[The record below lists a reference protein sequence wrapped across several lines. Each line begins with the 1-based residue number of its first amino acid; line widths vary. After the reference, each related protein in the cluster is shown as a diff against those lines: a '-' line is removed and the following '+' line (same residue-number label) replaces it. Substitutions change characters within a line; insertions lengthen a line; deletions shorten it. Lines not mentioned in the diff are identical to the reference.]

1 MRQLRQTAYALLLA
15 GALGVAAL
23 FPVLAQDAA
32 PAAGVAPAGL
42 VYSLDQFG
50 PLGTAAQADA
60 AVQKATEEMVA
71 RGGGVLI
78 IPPEAPDNWQP
89 TNLSQTQWRNPEP
102 PAPAKSW
109 GYSKGITIL
118 DYRGGTVKVYGPP
131 LSPLVMSRTL
141 SLPEGQ
147 SANHWDYHPMVQF
160 DNSLIRGTTSYH
172 DWIASPITAGKN
184 QKIYVRTLRGLFPGI
199 FVNTL
204 GGGPV
209 NRLYIQSLH
218 WDEEKQMP
226 YVIADVD
233 TDVAEGALLSNKTHA
248 NVMRMDT
255 YSHTENQTF
264 DVMNVRH
271 NYSQG
276 DNYMFYAGFEYMGD
290 VHSTAGDEN
299 GVLYAA
305 FPLSLTNIFR
315 GQVESF
321 DAATAELKYK
331 SARNAHTLGTG
342 RPMIN
347 LNREKWITGG
357 TALIVAPGSYWE
369 IPTRTPDPVFEGRTY
384 PTTVEEGALRMGG
397 LIRLSA
403 DAPVTEEVV
412 GRYFAVDEA
421 SEMVPSS
428 AYSPGADGVR
438 RWYMI
443 HSVTV
448 NPDGTKDL
456 KIVRHWWGAK
466 PAGSPTLYKPDNYTW
481 DGHLRPL
488 KYVIAPGANV
498 YDVSRGV
505 KDDGPYGGQYVSGAL
520 ERIVLVAPGPHS
532 GTPMDFA
539 ADDPVEQAIGPD
551 PFKPIPFRSWMFE
564 NVPGPFPAPV
574 FDIANHGQTTR
585 HAVLTVAGGT
595 GTVAGDAAQRAEAR
609 PAWENILVFN
619 SACNDGIVF
628 GGDTANSAITFSQPG
643 GRPQPIKWLYDNQT
657 REASLTVRPEDGT
670 MRFEGGGMSLPGGV
684 FNVGGIS
691 GSEVKAQNLRG
702 VNVPVPEGARE
713 LTVTFPKPET
723 DAEYA
728 VFLEFTWLTNRALT
742 KRTPEGFTVQF
753 DTPPP
758 AGASLCWMLVR

>member
-1 MRQLRQTAYALLLA
+1 MRHSVPIMIVSLVMWALCAL
-15 GALGVAAL
+15 ALG
-23 FPVLAQDAA
+23 PVLAAEE
-32 PAAGVAPAGL
+32 PPAPAGL
-42 VYSLDQFG
+42 VYLLDQFG
-50 PLGTAAQADA
+50 PIGKPAEAEATLK
-60 AVQKATEEMVA
+60 KASEELIA
-71 RGGGVLI
+71 KGGGVII
-78 IPPEAPDNWQP
+78 IPANAPENWTP
-89 TNLSQTQWRNPEP
+89 TNLGQTAWREPPP
-102 PAPAKSW
+102 PAPATRW
-109 GYSKGITIL
+109 GYTKGVTIL
-118 DYRGGTVKVYGPP
+118 DYRGGTVKVYEPQMSGM
-131 LSPLVMSRTL
+131 VMSRTL

-160 DNSLIRGTTSYH
+160 DNSVIRGTTSYH
-172 DWIASPITAGKN
+172 DWIVEPVKAGKN
-184 QKIYVRTLRGLFPGI
+184 QRIYVRTLRGLFPGQ

-218 WDEEKQMP
+218 WDPERRLP

-233 TDVAEGALLSNKTHA
+233 TDVGQGALLSNKTHA

-276 DNYMFYAGFEYMGD
+276 DNYMYYAGFEYMGD

-305 FPLSLTNIFR
+305 FPISLTNIFR
-315 GQVESF
+315 GEVESF
-321 DAATAELKYK
+321 NAATAELKYK

-347 LNREKWITGG
+347 LNKNKWITAG
-357 TALIVAPGSYWE
+357 TVLIVRPGSYWE
-369 IPTRTPDPVFEGRTY
+369 IPSQAKDPVFEGKTY
-384 PTTVEEGALRMGG
+384 PTTVEDGALRMGG
-397 LIRLSA
+397 LIRFSA
-403 DAPVTEEVV
+403 DAPITPDVV
-412 GRYFAVDEA
+412 GRYFAVDETN
-421 SEMVPSS
+421 EMVPSS
-428 AYSPGADGVR
+428 AYSPEANGVR

-443 HSVTV
+443 DSVKI
-448 NPDGTKDL
+448 NPDGTKEI

-466 PAGSPTLYKPDNYTW
+466 PAGSPTLYRPENYTW
-481 DGHLRPL
+481 DGHVKPL
-488 KYVIAPGANV
+488 KYIIAPGANV

-520 ERIVLVAPGPHS
+520 ERIVLVAPGPHT

-539 ADDPVEQAIGPD
+539 AGDPIEQAIGPD

-574 FDIANHGQTTR
+574 FDIANHGATTR

-595 GTVAGDAAQRAEAR
+595 GTLEGDAKRAEGR
-609 PAWENILVFN
+609 PAWENIMVFN
-619 SACNDGIVF
+619 SACYDGIVF
-628 GGDTANSAITFSQPG
+628 GGDTANAAITFAQPG
-643 GRPQPIKWLYDNQT
+643 NRPQPIKWLYDNQT
-657 REASLTVRPEDGT
+657 REASLTVDTRDGT
-670 MRFEGGGMSLPGGV
+670 MRYEGGGMSLPGGA

-691 GSEVKAQNLRG
+691 GTNVKAQNLRG
-702 VNVPVPEGARE
+702 VNVTVAEGAKE
-713 LTVTFPKPET
+713 VQVKFPKAEA
-723 DAEYA
+723 DADYA
-728 VFLEFTWLTNRALT
+728 VFLEFTWLTNRAITSRT
-742 KRTPEGFTVQF
+742 KEGFTVQF
-753 DTPPP
+753 ETPAP